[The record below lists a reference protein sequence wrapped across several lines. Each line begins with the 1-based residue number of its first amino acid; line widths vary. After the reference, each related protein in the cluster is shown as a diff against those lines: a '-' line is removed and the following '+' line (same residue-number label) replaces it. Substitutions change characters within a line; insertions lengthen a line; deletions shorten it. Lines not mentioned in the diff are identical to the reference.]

1 MYKEESVCDVVF
13 WREESLKGEKSSD
26 MFLPQHIVVIKDT
39 GVVFIRSA
47 VP

>member
-1 MYKEESVCDVVF
+1 M
-13 WREESLKGEKSSD
+13 KGEKSSD

-47 VP
+47 VPLNSTEFTTFCDAVIER